1 MKRLITLLLVL
12 TLTLTF
18 TSAVIAQ
25 EVTIR
30 YWTQDAAPYV
40 NSAERSIEAFE
51 AENPNINIKLE
62 TFSEYRTKVT
72 TAFATKTEGDVI
84 EIYGSIA
91 SFAKGDSILPVPE
104 KVMTK
109 EEIEN
114 TYIQAA
120 LKNKQLEGT
129 YYGLPEELN
138 MESPGLLVNVDLV
151 EKAGMKIPEEWDE
164 NNGPA
169 NWSELIK
176 FARKL
181 TVIEN
186 NVMKQAGLGVVNGQE
201 SSMFLSLIWQMGG
214 DFRDPENKEI
224 HFDTKI
230 ARDAVKFMKNLIEGE
245 NRVHSTNFS
254 GRMDAFMERS
264 AAMTI
269 GAPWYAASFDMQAP
283 DLNYK
288 YYNLP
293 SFIEGADPYFVGEGG
308 WGYIVSSRTENP
320 EAAWKFVDF
329 MMNRENQFKWAETV
343 GAISSRQDADE
354 YFTGDD
360 PISKAIRIAEYAKEP
375 GAYTLDTG
383 QLVWS
388 IVRTNLRSMLHNEVS
403 IDEGLKNM
411 EEEANRMIERNYS
424 RGE

>member
-1 MKRLITLLLVL
+1 MQ
-12 TLTLTF
+12 
-18 TSAVIAQ
+18 A
-25 EVTIR
+25 
-30 YWTQDAAPYV
+30 
-40 NSAERSIEAFE
+40 
-51 AENPNINIKLE
+51 
-62 TFSEYRTKVT
+62 
-72 TAFATKTEGDVI
+72 KTEADVI

-91 SFAKGDSILPVPE
+91 GFAKGNSILPVPAN
-104 KVMTK
+104 VMTK

-120 LKNKQLEGT
+120 LKNKQWDGK

-151 EKAGMKIPEEWDE
+151 EEAGMEIPESWDK

-169 NWSELIK
+169 SWSELIK

-186 NVMKQAGLGVVNGQE
+186 DVMKQAGLGVVNGQE

-214 DFRDPENKEI
+214 DFRDPENNVV
-224 HFDTKI
+224 HFDTEV

-245 NRVHSTNFS
+245 KRVHSTNFS
-254 GRMDAFMERS
+254 GRMDAFMERT

-269 GAPWYAASFDMQAP
+269 GAPWYAASFDVQAP

-293 SFIEGADPYFVGEGG
+293 PFVEGADPHFVGEGG
-308 WGYIVSSRTENP
+308 WGYIVSSRTEHP
-320 EAAWKFVDF
+320 EAAWKFIEFTMQKD
-329 MMNRENQFKWAETV
+329 NQLKWAETV
-343 GAISSRQDADE
+343 GAISSRQDAKE
-354 YFTGDD
+354 YFTGEGA
-360 PISKAIRIAEYAKEP
+360 ISTAIEIAEHAKEP

-383 QLVWS
+383 RLVWS
-388 IVRTNLRSMLHNEVS
+388 IVRTNLRSMLHNESS

-411 EEEANRMIERNYS
+411 EEEANKMIERNYS